1 MTLNTAIFEA
11 FKLIQ
16 TPALTLF
23 SKTIATITEPLNA
36 LILAIII
43 SAYLYYKNQKSQAI
57 LLASTLIFTAAII
70 KILKEIIRSPRPISN
85 LILET
90 SYSFPSGHT
99 TFSIVFLGL
108 LTYIFAKPKYKIPAT
123 ITSTALIAIIIFS
136 RLYLQVHWLTDI
148 IGGIVIGT
156 IILLASILIHKHI
169 NK

>member
-1 MTLNTAIFEA
+1 MTLNTATFEA

-16 TPALTLF
+16 TPTLTLF

-57 LLASTLIFTAAII
+57 LLASTSLITAAII
-70 KILKEIIRSPRPISN
+70 KILKEIIQSPRPISN

-90 SYSFPSGHT
+90 GYSFPSGHT

-108 LTYIFAKPKYKIPAT
+108 ITYIFAKPKYKIPAT
-123 ITSTALIAIIIFS
+123 ITSTFLIAIIIFS

-148 IGGIVIGT
+148 LGGLIIGT
-156 IILLASILIHKHI
+156 IILTISILIYKQ
-169 NK
+169 N